1 MARMSRWNGF
11 VGASVRDSARMTGN
25 SGTYRRLHPNFQI
38 ADDPLGTVIWV
49 VAQGQV
55 SFPAPSVGRVNDVI
69 RRVSDAFDVPVAPAF
84 TTRVLHPG
92 RFS

>member
-38 ADDPLGTVIWV
+38 ADH
-49 VAQGQV
+49 
-55 SFPAPSVGRVNDVI
+55 PSVII
-69 RRVSDAFDVPVAPAF
+69 RLAAHPITSAPALARSSHGIR
-84 TTRVLHPG
+84 TNP
-92 RFS
+92 